1 MGFFA
6 RYCWAPVLDLVMRQE
21 PITAQRRKVVP
32 LATGRVLE
40 IGMGSGL
47 NLAHYDPARVE
58 KVWGVDPAVE
68 LQEWSR
74 RRAAAASGLAVEMQ
88 TGSAEALPFDA
99 GAFDTVVTTFTLCSI
114 PDAARAVREMRRV
127 LRRGGRLL
135 FAEHGL
141 SADDG
146 VARWQNRLNGAWHAL
161 SGGCNMNRPIATLL
175 RDGGFALE
183 RVETAYLPG
192 PRLLG
197 YNYWGSAV
205 PA

>member
-1 MGFFA
+1 
-6 RYCWAPVLDLVMRQE
+6 MRQE

-127 LRRGGRLL
+127 LRSGGRLL

-146 VARWQNRLNGAWHAL
+146 V
-161 SGGCNMNRPIATLL
+161 
-175 RDGGFALE
+175 
-183 RVETAYLPG
+183 
-192 PRLLG
+192 
-197 YNYWGSAV
+197 
-205 PA
+205 